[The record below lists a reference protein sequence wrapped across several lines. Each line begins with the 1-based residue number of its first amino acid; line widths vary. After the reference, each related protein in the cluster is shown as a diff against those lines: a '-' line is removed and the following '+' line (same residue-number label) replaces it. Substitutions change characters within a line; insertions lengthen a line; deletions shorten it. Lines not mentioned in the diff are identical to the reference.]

1 MPDIDQTASSPTIWR
16 QRFVALRA
24 WLALFPMS
32 LLLLGMRI
40 AMGAV
45 FFRSG
50 LLKLNSWEFAVKLFE
65 LEYQVPLLDPETA
78 ARITASIELS
88 VPLFLFVGLAT
99 RLATLPL
106 LGMTAV
112 IEIFVYPNAWVDH
125 LMWASILIL
134 LLTRGA
140 GTFSADHLIE
150 RYLHNAVP
158 AAHQSPPGTGTV

>member
-1 MPDIDQTASSPTIWR
+1 MSDIDQTASSPTTLR

-24 WLALFPMS
+24 WLGLFPMS

-50 LLKLNSWEFAVKLFE
+50 LLKLRSWEFAVKLFE
-65 LEYQVPLLDPETA
+65 LEYQVPILDPETA

-88 VPLFLFVGLAT
+88 VPLFLFIGLAT

-106 LGMTAV
+106 LGMTIV

-125 LMWASILIL
+125 LMWASILIML
-134 LLTRGA
+134 MTRGA
-140 GTFSADHLIE
+140 GAFSADYLIE
-150 RYLHNAVP
+150 RRLAG
-158 AAHQSPPGTGTV
+158 ARA